1 MNRKSSPKNTEH
13 LETRIKK
20 LVSFEEGE
28 CPPGP
33 SQKPSKYARVLT
45 CSFVRGTGARTHPK
59 KKEPCIVC
67 FPDPATKE
75 EASIK

>member
-1 MNRKSSPKNTEH
+1 MNHKSSTKNRGH

-20 LVSFEEGE
+20 LVSFEQGEGSS
-28 CPPGP
+28 GP

-45 CSFVRGTGARTHPK
+45 CSFVRTAGEPTGRQK
-59 KKEPCIVC
+59 KKPKIAC
-67 FPDPATKE
+67 FPDPTTRQ

>member
-1 MNRKSSPKNTEH
+1 MNHKSSPKNTDD

-20 LVSFEEGE
+20 LVSFDGGEG
-28 CPPGP
+28 PSGP

-45 CSFVRGTGARTHPK
+45 CSFVRTDGHPTHRQ
-59 KKEPCIVC
+59 KKEPKIAC
-67 FPDPATKE
+67 FADPTTKQ

>member
-1 MNRKSSPKNTEH
+1 MNHKSSPKNSDH
-13 LETRIKK
+13 LETRIKR

-28 CPPGP
+28 CPPGS

-45 CSFVRGTGARTHPK
+45 CSFVREGGHPSHRR
-59 KKEPCIVC
+59 KEEPRIVC
-67 FPDPATKE
+67 FHDATTKQ